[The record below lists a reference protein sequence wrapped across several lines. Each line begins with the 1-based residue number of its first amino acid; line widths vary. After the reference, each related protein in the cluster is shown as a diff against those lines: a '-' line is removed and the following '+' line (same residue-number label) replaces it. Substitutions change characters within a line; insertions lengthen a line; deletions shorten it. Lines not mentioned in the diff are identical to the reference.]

1 MNNSSDYTFNPS
13 LSIEEFIA
21 QKPDFKQWKNHFQN
35 LKAHFASGNS
45 LNSFSFVVQKSFIDI
60 LDYTREPFKDKHL
73 AFFLSLIK
81 DNQLWDYQSLNYF
94 IDNFNENNLLWCET
108 LLNHMDDSRHHQDN
122 FFDKIYALFNHTDC
136 ADLILHLLNIANDDP
151 QLVKM
156 HMVQY
161 DVVENNLFNKMVF
174 IEQHKGK
181 LDWDSYDLM
190 RIALNHDRS
199 EFVHYLL
206 TKIDCE
212 HLSAHTQEQFVAA
225 VFSHDNTEMRDF
237 LLNTIKV
244 NLSEHGNI
252 WQAYY
257 IGLMGG
263 GKKQLEW
270 LFEQG
275 YSFYPEEPGDLSNP
289 KVNKVWDDVMTSRKT
304 LWEDLD
310 DTNQYHKLIHL
321 VQCIYH
327 YQPEHLDKLKTE
339 LKHSVFK
346 QAEKIMN
353 NTLLNLRMYETL
365 PSDSDLEKKSVHVI
379 RQHKI

>member
-21 QKPDFKQWKNHFQN
+21 QKPDFKQWQSYFQN
-35 LKAHFASGNS
+35 MKAHFAPGNS
-45 LNSFSFVVQKSFIDI
+45 LNSFSFVVQKNFMDI

-73 AFFLSLIK
+73 AFFLSLIN
-81 DNQLWDYQSLNYF
+81 DNQLWNAQSLKYF
-94 IDNFNENNLLWCET
+94 KEHFDENNMMWCET
-108 LLNHMDDSRHHQDN
+108 VLNHMHDSRHHQDN
-122 FFDKIYALFNHTDC
+122 FFNHLYQLINRTQC
-136 ADLILHLLNIANDDP
+136 GELILHLLNIANDDP
-151 QLVKM
+151 ELVKM
-156 HMVQY
+156 HMVQH
-161 DVVENNLFNKMVF
+161 DVVEHNLFNKMVF
-174 IEQHKGK
+174 IQEHKGK
-181 LDWDSYDLM
+181 LDWDFYDLM
-190 RIALNHDRS
+190 RVSLNHDRS

-206 TKIDCE
+206 TKIDCA
-212 HLSAHTQEQFVAA
+212 HLSAHTQEQFINA
-225 VFSHDNTEMRDF
+225 VFSHDNVEMRDF

-244 NLSEHGNI
+244 NLSDHGNI

-263 GKKQLEW
+263 GKQQVEW

-275 YSFYPEEPGDLSNP
+275 YSFYPQEPGDLSNP
-289 KVNKVWDDVMTSRKT
+289 KVNKVWDDVMTSRKA

-310 DTNQYHKLIHL
+310 DASQYHKLIHL

-339 LKHSVFK
+339 LKHSEFK

-353 NTLLNLRMYETL
+353 KTLLNIRMNETL
-365 PSDSDLEKKSVHVI
+365 PSDAEMEKESINANRKN
-379 RQHKI
+379 KI